1 MYMDLIHTTLQLLNS
16 NDSGQCN
23 PIIYFIIFIVYVI
36 AFSCMYIMKVELI
49 GIFLLYFINLVASVF
64 IVSDFFKLTA
74 NTVNF
79 SYFIGMCILLIFNVI
94 SSTFFVISIYRF
106 AKFSYDN
113 DSKNKLIISSKNRML
128 VHKYKSMFIS
138 IVMCFIVLFFLFFTI
153 QPFQNKNYPF
163 IQRVTLL
170 NIFKAVLI
178 LYTTATSSYL
188 VYLGNRLLETT
199 NSIAK

>member
-1 MYMDLIHTTLQLLNS
+1 MYMDIINVTLQLLHS
-16 NDSGQCN
+16 NESGQCN
-23 PIIYFIIFIVYVI
+23 PIIYLTFFVVYMI
-36 AFSCMYIMKVELI
+36 AFWCMYIANVELI
-49 GIFLLYFINLVASVF
+49 GIFLLYFIYLVSSVF

-79 SYFIGMCILLIFNVI
+79 SYFIGISVLLIFNVI
-94 SSTFFVISIYRF
+94 SFTFFVISIYRF

-128 VHKYKSMFIS
+128 VHNYKSMFIS
-138 IVMCFIVLFFLFFTI
+138 VIMCFIVLFFLFFTI
-153 QPFQNKNYPF
+153 QPSQNRNYPF

-178 LYTTATSSYL
+178 LYSTAVSSYL